1 MNIVGNFFLEMSYR
15 VSIFIVSAIIKID
28 DMFHLGIVGWF
39 DEGAD
44 MDE

>member
-1 MNIVGNFFLEMSYR
+1 MSYIGNFFLEMSYR
-15 VSIFIVSAIIKID
+15 LSIFIVSTIIKID
-28 DMFHLGIVGWF
+28 DMFHLGIVEWF